1 MSYSLFFT
9 LTGLIFSISSS
20 IIIYNIYEVY
30 PINKVTLFLKPNE
43 ETIFNRISVSVLP
56 ILIWSILEIPLLG
69 HNNLF
74 LIGLILNLVLN
85 CSINYIIHYGNEL
98 ISETEEK
105 VIPIIT
111 IFIANIVGYLINYL
125 TLFIGHFGSI
135 INTIIGV
142 VLLYILFILIKV
154 LKPNIFI
161 FKNQK
166 K

>member
-9 LTGLIFSISSS
+9 LTGLIFSISAS

-43 ETIFNRISVSVLP
+43 ETIFNRISTSVLP

-74 LIGLILNLVLN
+74 LIGLILNILLN
-85 CSINYIIHYGNEL
+85 NSINYIIHYGSEL
-98 ISETEEK
+98 ISENEEK
-105 VIPIIT
+105 IIPIIT

-125 TLFIGHFGSI
+125 TLFIGGFGNV
-135 INTIIGV
+135 INSVIGV
-142 VLLYILFILIKV
+142 SLLFILYILIKV